1 METIRLSQFDFCTH
15 THTNAHARTHTFIRS
30 NFFRYMDFDWFI
42 PSSYTCVSSLFTS
55 PIIQHYGSSRYAIV
69 CRLHNALWA
78 TTLLYLCW
86 VVFLFFSL
94 FKWTFCFSSYTLHAE
109 VVNAR
114 IPHTISFDV
123 AVDVALIYSNH
134 ICIRYVRAL
143 LTYFYR
149 HKLTHFIAKSVW
161 IFDSKEK
168 FHVSICQV
176 AP

>member
-1 METIRLSQFDFCTH
+1 METIRLSHFDFCTH
-15 THTNAHARTHTFIRS
+15 THTHKCSRTHTYS
-30 NFFRYMDFDWFI
+30 NFFATWISTGLFLHR
-42 PSSYTCVSSLFTS
+42 THVSSLFTS

-94 FKWTFCFSSYTLHAE
+94 FNWTFCFSSYTLHAE

-123 AVDVALIYSNH
+123 AVIYSNH